1 MNLASIVDGHNEHAP
16 ALVSSGEIVT
26 YGALRAQVAALRGGL
41 VQLGVAPGDRVA
53 IMTASNWYFV
63 VGYLAAL
70 GAGAIVVPLNPQSP
84 AAELER
90 ELAQVTPK
98 VAIVGPTARE
108 AFASL
113 DAESLGVHTIITPEG
128 TSLPG
133 GLAFE
138 DLLVRDPLPIVARAE
153 TDVAVLMFTSG
164 TAGSPKAAMLSHGN
178 LRSNIEQV
186 QKAEGKIL
194 PSDTVLGALP
204 LFHIYGLNAVLGSAL
219 HAGACTVLVQRF
231 DPSSSID
238 TIRERKVTVVAGVPP
253 MFAAWAS
260 LPPNEATR
268 RDFETV
274 RVAVCGASKLDP
286 QLSVQFADR
295 FGVDIGEGYGLT
307 EASPVV
313 TAAVFSDQR
322 AGSIGLPVS
331 GTTIRLVDEQG
342 HDAVVGDPGEIWVK
356 GPNVFPG
363 YWNDTEATARALTS
377 DGWLRTGDIAVAD
390 DDGYLTIVDREK
402 DLIIVSGFN
411 VYPGEVEDVLKQ
423 HPGVSEVA
431 VLGVPHPHSGESVK
445 AFVVAKPD
453 RMLEEDELAAFCSQ
467 ELARYKCPTKF
478 VFVSELPHGMGGKLL
493 RRELRDL

>member
-1 MNLASIVDGHNEHAP
+1 MNLASIIDEHPGAAP
-16 ALVSSGEIVT
+16 ALVSSGEVVT
-26 YGALRAQVAALRGGL
+26 YEALRAQVAAVRGGM
-41 VQLGVAPGDRVA
+41 VQVGVVPGDRVA
-53 IMTASNWYFV
+53 IITASNWYFV

-70 GAGAIVVPLNPQSP
+70 GAGAVVVPLNPQSP

-90 ELAQVTPK
+90 ELTQVNPK

-113 DAESLGVHTIITPEG
+113 DTRSLGVHTVITPEG

-133 GLAFE
+133 DLAFE
-138 DLLVRDPLPIVARAE
+138 DLLVRDPSPIVSRDE
-153 TDVAVLMFTSG
+153 HDVAVLMFTSG
-164 TAGSPKAAMLSHGN
+164 TAGSPKAAMLTHGN
-178 LRSNIEQV
+178 LISNIEQV
-186 QKAEGKIL
+186 QKAEGRIL
-194 PSDTVLGALP
+194 PTDVTLCALP
-204 LFHIYGLNAVLGSAL
+204 LFHIFGLNAVLGSAL
-219 HAGACTVLVQRF
+219 YAGACAVLVQRF

-238 TIRERKVTVVAGVPP
+238 SIRERKITVIAGVPP
-253 MFAAWAS
+253 MFAAWSS
-260 LPPNEATR
+260 LPSNEATR

-286 QLSVQFADR
+286 QLFTQFLDR
-295 FGVDIGEGYGLT
+295 FGVAIGEGYGLT

-313 TAAVFSDQR
+313 TAAVFSDHR
-322 AGSIGLPVS
+322 PGSIGVPVS
-331 GTTIRLVDEQG
+331 GMSIRLVDEQG
-342 HDAVVGDPGEIWVK
+342 HDAVIGDPGEIWVK

-363 YWNDTEATARALTS
+363 YWNDADATARALTG

-411 VYPGEVEDVLKQ
+411 VYPGEVEEVLMQ
-423 HPGVSEVA
+423 HPGVSDVA
-431 VLGVPHPHSGESVK
+431 VLGVPHPHSGETVK
-445 AFVVAKPD
+445 AFVVAKSD

-478 VFVSELPHGMGGKLL
+478 VFVNELPHGMGGKLL